1 MVALLYRCVI
11 IRCRLRAGYLLSD
24 TGRGAHTMQQRM
36 DRRLLY
42 GIAAAVVVVILIV
55 ILVT

>member
-1 MVALLYRCVI
+1 MLYRRGI
-11 IRCRLRAGYLLSD
+11 IRCRLRVRYLLLD